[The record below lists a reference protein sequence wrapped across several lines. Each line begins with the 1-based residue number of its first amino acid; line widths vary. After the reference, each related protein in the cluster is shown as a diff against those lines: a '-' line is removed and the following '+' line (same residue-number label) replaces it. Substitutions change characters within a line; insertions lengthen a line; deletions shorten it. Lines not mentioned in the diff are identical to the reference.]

1 MARPSRDTIQSGV
14 NGWDASVNDNFTR
27 TFDLPLAIHEHVG
40 DESDLASTFPA
51 ASYDNCL
58 VWVNHTVDGWT
69 PYHSD
74 GSTWDKLF
82 ERFSAA
88 FTASNDTPAN
98 YTGDSLKFVRVN
110 VGETALEFVT
120 LPVDTFLTLT
130 DVTPSTYT
138 GQASKVVAVNVGET
152 ALEFITPAAGDFLG
166 LSDTPS
172 AFTGDSLKS
181 VRVNVGETALEFFNA
196 AAATAFLGLSD
207 TPGAFTGEAS
217 KVVSVN
223 VGETALEFTT
233 PSSGTTVFTGLTD
246 TPANFTGSASKVVSV
261 NVGETALEFT
271 TPAAGGGAMTVQS
284 VVAVDTADSDEN
296 LLCVCSGT
304 TYTLTLPSASTVGAG
319 HRLTVKRTSSGTITI
334 DGDTADTIDAASTFD
349 LSIALTSLT
358 LVSDGTSN
366 WHIV

>member
-27 TFDLPLAIHEHVG
+27 TFDRPIAIHEHVG

-88 FTASNDTPAN
+88 FTASTDTPAN
-98 YTGDSLKFVRVN
+98 YTSDALKFVRVN
-110 VGETALEFVT
+110 AGETALEFVT
-120 LPVDTFLTLT
+120 LPVDSFLTLS

-138 GQASKVVAVNVGET
+138 GQ
-152 ALEFITPAAGDFLG
+152 
-166 LSDTPS
+166 
-172 AFTGDSLKS
+172 
-181 VRVNVGETALEFFNA
+181 
-196 AAATAFLGLSD
+196 
-207 TPGAFTGEAS
+207 AS

-223 VGETALEFTT
+223 VGETALEFTTPAAGNFLALTDSPSAYTGDALKVVRVNAGETALEFSTAAAATVFLGLTDTPSAYTGETLKVVRVNAGETALEFAT

-246 TPANFTGSASKVVSV
+246 TPANFTSQALKVVSV
-261 NVGETALEFT
+261 NAGETALEFT

-296 LLCVCSGT
+296 LLVVCSGT
-304 TYTLTLPSASTVGAG
+304 TYTLTLPGASAVGAG

-334 DGDTADTIDAASTFD
+334 DGASADTIDAAATFD
-349 LSIALTSLT
+349 LSLALSALT